1 MAFDTRYRPS
11 RYEDVLGQDS
21 SVAVLRQFVVEGR
34 GFHQSY
40 VFCGQHG
47 SGKTTLGRI
56 LARALLCEAP
66 VEGAPCDQCES
77 CRTFLSGAT
86 HECFEELD
94 AATKSGKADLARILE
109 DLQYSTVS
117 GKRRI
122 YLFDECFTE
131 DTVLLTRDG
140 FRSIRDLVEV
150 RFSGEVLSFDTES
163 GQRVWR
169 PVTDWFDLGD
179 REVITLEFDNGVEI
193 TVTTNQ
199 EVYTTNRG
207 WVEACRLTEDDD
219 VEEVWFQRL
228 MDGGR
233 VARLTRRS
241 EPFRAPVYD
250 VTVEDTHSFFA
261 ASGPS
266 PDHGILA
273 HNCHRLSKNALDAL
287 LKPMED
293 SVPGSEEKRL
303 VCIFCTTEPERMVNT
318 IFSRCAPAFVIK
330 SAPMESISA
339 RLAHIC
345 GQESIEYEDDAL
357 MLIAEQSAT
366 HIRDAIK
373 LVEGVSMLGSVTR
386 DNVSKYLHFDTND
399 LVLDLL
405 EALGSDL
412 PKAVSCASGLSASM
426 SPSVIYERLAE
437 ASMLLY
443 RAHLGVASIPGKWDK
458 DRVSRLAEKGFVWL
472 STASRF
478 AAPPH
483 RPTQHTLM
491 LDTAT
496 AHHFYGSGV
505 SGPVQVVVSPSPAPS
520 SPATTAQTSSDSD
533 SEPNQGL
540 VSSEAGTVGGRDGVG
555 SVGHDPSKAT
565 SRITAGGVYVDARGV
580 GRGPADRAGIK
591 SMSADPNIISAA
603 LFKELVRHHLREM
616 MGGRKRRNNVV
627 DR

>member
-1 MAFDTRYRPS
+1 MAFDTRYRPN
-11 RYEDVLGQDS
+11 RYEDVLGQES
-21 SVAVLRQFVVEGR
+21 SVAVLKQFVIEGR

-66 VEGAPCDQCES
+66 VDGAPCDQCES

-94 AATKSGKADLARILE
+94 AATKSGKADLARIIE

-122 YLFDECFTE
+122 YLFDE
-131 DTVLLTRDG
+131 
-140 FRSIRDLVEV
+140 S
-150 RFSGEVLSFDTES
+150 
-163 GQRVWR
+163 
-169 PVTDWFDLGD
+169 
-179 REVITLEFDNGVEI
+179 
-193 TVTTNQ
+193 
-199 EVYTTNRG
+199 
-207 WVEACRLTEDDD
+207 
-219 VEEVWFQRL
+219 
-228 MDGGR
+228 
-233 VARLTRRS
+233 
-241 EPFRAPVYD
+241 
-250 VTVEDTHSFFA
+250 
-261 ASGPS
+261 
-266 PDHGILA
+266 
-273 HNCHRLSKNALDAL
+273 HRLSKQALDAL

-293 SVPGSEEKRL
+293 SVPGSEDKRL

-330 SAPMESISA
+330 SASMEAISE

-345 GQESIEYEDDAL
+345 GQESIEYDDDAL
-357 MLIAEQSAT
+357 MLIAEQSGS

-373 LVEGVSMLGSVTR
+373 LVEGVSMLGGLTR
-386 DNVSKYLHFDTND
+386 ANVSKYLHFDTND

-412 PKAVSCASGLSASM
+412 PKAVSCATGLSASM
-426 SPSVIYERLAE
+426 SPSAVYERLAE

-443 RAHLGVASIPGKWDK
+443 RTHLGVADIPRKWDK
-458 DRVSRLAEKGFVWL
+458 DRVSLLAEKGSVWL

-496 AHHFYGSGV
+496 AHHVYGSGV
-505 SGPVQVVVSPSPAPS
+505 SGPVQVVVSPTPVVAGQAPS
-520 SPATTAQTSSDSD
+520 SGSKP
-533 SEPNQGL
+533 EPNPRSR
-540 VSSEAGTVGGRDGVG
+540 SSETGSVEDGDGAG
-555 SVGHDPSKAT
+555 SVGHDSSKAT
-565 SRITAGGVYVDARGV
+565 SRITAGGVYVDERGV
-580 GRGPADRAGIK
+580 GRGPSDRAG
-591 SMSADPNIISAA
+591 SESVSADPNIISAA

>member
-1 MAFDTRYRPS
+1 MAFDTRYRPN
-11 RYEDVLGQDS
+11 RYEDVLGQES
-21 SVAVLRQFVVEGR
+21 SVAVLKQFIVEGR

-56 LARALLCEAP
+56 LARALLCEAS
-66 VEGAPCDQCES
+66 VGGAPCDQCES

-94 AATKSGKADLARILE
+94 AATKSGKSDLARIIE

-228 MDGGR
+228 VDGGR
-233 VARLTRRS
+233 VARLIRKS

-250 VTVEDTHSFFA
+250 VTVEGTHSFFA

-293 SVPGSEEKRL
+293 SVPGSEDKRL

-330 SAPMESISA
+330 SASMEAISE

-345 GQESIEYEDDAL
+345 GQESIEYDSDAL
-357 MLIAEQSAT
+357 MLIAEQSGS

-373 LVEGVSMLGSVTR
+373 LVEGVSMLGGLTR
-386 DNVSKYLHFDTND
+386 ANVSKYLHFDTNGM
-399 LVLDLL
+399 VLDLL
-405 EALGSDL
+405 ESLGSDL
-412 PKAVSCASGLSASM
+412 AKAISCAAGLSSSM
-426 SPSVIYERLAE
+426 SPSAVYERLAE

-443 RAHLGVASIPGKWDK
+443 RTHLGVVDIPMKWDR
-458 DRVSRLAEKGFVWL
+458 DRISRLAGKGSVWL
-472 STASRF
+472 SAASRF

-496 AHHFYGSGV
+496 AHHVYGSGV
-505 SGPVQVVVSPSPAPS
+505 TGPVQVVVSPSSVVSGNPSPS
-520 SPATTAQTSSDSD
+520 SSESSRNPR
-533 SEPNQGL
+533 SESSG
-540 VSSEAGTVGGRDGVG
+540 SSESGTVKDGDGAG
-555 SVGHDPSKAT
+555 SVEHDSSKST
-565 SRITAGGVYVDARGV
+565 SRLTAGGVYVDARGV
-580 GRGPADRAGIK
+580 GRGPADRAGIE
-591 SMSADPNIISAA
+591 SASADPNIISAA
-603 LFKELVRHHLREM
+603 LFKELVRHHIREM
-616 MGGRKRRNNVV
+616 MGGRTRRNNVAN
-627 DR
+627 R

>member
-1 MAFDTRYRPS
+1 MALDTRYRPQN
-11 RYEDVLGQDS
+11 YGDVLGQGAT
-21 SVAVLRQFVVEGR
+21 VAVLKQFVVEGR

-56 LARALLCEAP
+56 LARSLLCESP
-66 VEGAPCDQCES
+66 VDGAPCDQCGS
-77 CRTFLSGAT
+77 CQTFLSGGT

-94 AATKSGKADLARILE
+94 AATKSGKADLSRILE

-131 DTVLLTRDG
+131 DTVLLTREG
-140 FRSIRDLVEV
+140 FRSIRDLVDE
-150 RFSGEVLSFDTES
+150 RFTGEVLSFNAET
-163 GQRVWR
+163 GQKVWKS
-169 PVTDWFDLGD
+169 VTDWFDLGE

-207 WVEACRLTEDDD
+207 WVEACHLTEDDD
-219 VEEVWFQRL
+219 VEEVRFQRL
-228 MDGGR
+228 MEGGR

-293 SVPGSEEKRL
+293 SVPGSEDKRL

-330 SAPMESISA
+330 PASMEAISA
-339 RLAHIC
+339 RLAYIC
-345 GQESIEYEDDAL
+345 GEESIEYDDDSL
-357 MLIAEQSAT
+357 MLISEQSGS

-373 LVEGVSMLGSVTR
+373 LVEGVSMLGGLTR
-386 DNVSKYLHFDTND
+386 ANVSKYLHFDTND

-412 PKAVSCASGLSASM
+412 PKAVSCATGLSASM
-426 SPSVIYERLAE
+426 SPSAVYERLAE

-443 RAHLGVASIPGKWDK
+443 RAHLGVAAIPRKWDK
-458 DRVSRLAEKGFVWL
+458 DRVSHLAEKGSVWL

-496 AHHFYGSGV
+496 AHHVYGSGV
-505 SGPVQVVVSPSPAPS
+505 SGPVQVVVSPSPVVPSRPS
-520 SPATTAQTSSDSD
+520 STPEQNPKPRSS
-533 SEPNQGL
+533 G
-540 VSSEAGTVGGRDGVG
+540 AGTVKGVDGAG
-555 SVGHDPSKAT
+555 SVGNDSIKVT
-565 SRITAGGVYVDARGV
+565 SRITASGVYVDDRGV
-580 GRGPADRAGIK
+580 GRGPSDRSGPE
-591 SMSADPNIISAA
+591 SVSADPNIISAV

-616 MGGRKRRNNVV
+616 VSGRKRRNNVV